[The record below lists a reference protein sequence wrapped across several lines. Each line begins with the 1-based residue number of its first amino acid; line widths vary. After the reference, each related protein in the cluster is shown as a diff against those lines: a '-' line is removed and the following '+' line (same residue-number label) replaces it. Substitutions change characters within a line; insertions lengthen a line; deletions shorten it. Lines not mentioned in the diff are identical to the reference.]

1 MDLLKRPGKRMEGK
15 CVVMST
21 TIVEVKGCAVRESHA
36 GLLQKPRCRERCGSS
51 SSSRNAERGPSDC
64 LNEGE
69 ERKPV
74 RVALTATRKP
84 M

>member
-1 MDLLKRPGKRMEGK
+1 MEGK

-21 TIVEVKGCAVRESHA
+21 TTVEVKGCAVRESHA
-36 GLLQKPRCRERCGSS
+36 GLLQKPRCKERCGSS
-51 SSSRNAERGPSDC
+51 SRRNAERGPSDC